1 MQGNSSQQAC
11 HYVML
16 KPLHAGAEQT
26 PEQEDSSEHP
36 VHWPEAT
43 ADQEEDTLEED
54 EDISGGEGEDVGLT
68 PPAHSGIPCPHHH
81 DKGMWHTGF
90 SFGNMFA
97 PLISEAARDVFGA
110 EQIITSQM
118 HNIFEDILSGPAIP
132 HILDMIEGAAGSAAA
147 RMPAFPL
154 APFPIRGP
162 RMPAGFSLSSL
173 NPQPMFGVV
182 ITSSSPEITK
192 DEVAN
197 DDSEGPTWQQ
207 QVVISSSDPSRLQ
220 QLADMFEQQLQGSG
234 GFNRK
239 LKSGTS
245 GISHGRVQPADVAQ
259 VVLVAARKLRAA
271 QAPLADK

>member
-1 MQGNSSQQAC
+1 M
-11 HYVML
+11 
-16 KPLHAGAEQT
+16 
-26 PEQEDSSEHP
+26 D
-36 VHWPEAT
+36 
-43 ADQEEDTLEED
+43 ED
-54 EDISGGEGEDVGLT
+54 EDISGEEDDADFT
-68 PPAHSGIPCPHHH
+68 PPAHTGIPCPHHQ
-81 DKGMWHTGF
+81 GMWHSGF
-90 SFGNMFA
+90 SFGDMFA

-118 HNIFEDILSGPAIP
+118 HNIFEDIFSGPAIP

-162 RMPAGFSLSSL
+162 RMPAGFSLSPL

-182 ITSSSPEITK
+182 ISSSSPEITK
-192 DEVAN
+192 DDITN
-197 DDSEGPTWQQ
+197 DDSVDSQGPTWQQ

-220 QLADMFEQQLQGSG
+220 QLADMFEQQLQGNE

-239 LKSGTS
+239 LKSGTAV
-245 GISHGRVQPADVAQ
+245 SHGRVQPADVAQ
-259 VVLVAARKLRAA
+259 VVLVAARNLRAA